1 MTLPALKPKFTAA
14 DFLAWDRDQMEKH
27 EYLDGEVF
35 AMAGAS
41 EKHVIL
47 TLNVAFALK
56 SHLRGGPCRVL
67 ATEMKLRVE
76 ASNAFYYP
84 DILVTCDERDRTP
97 ESALIKAF
105 PLLLVEVLSPS
116 TAGYD
121 HGAKFANYRTLETLR
136 EYVLIDSERQLV
148 EVFRRGD
155 DGRWVLL
162 PALAGE
168 TVELATVGLTLTMA
182 DIYADT
188 ELAA

>member
-1 MTLPALKPKFTAA
+1 MTLPALKPQFTAA

-41 EKHVIL
+41 ETHVAL
-47 TLNVAFALK
+47 TLNTAFALK
-56 SHLRGGPCRVL
+56 THLRGSNCRVL
-67 ATEMKLRVE
+67 TTDMKLRVE

-97 ESALIKAF
+97 EAALVKAF

-121 HGAKFANYRTLETLR
+121 HGAKFASYRTLETLQ

-148 EVFRRGD
+148 EVFRRGS
-155 DGRWVLL
+155 DGRWVLH
-162 PALAGE
+162 PSQAGE
-168 TVELATVGLTLTMA
+168 NVELASVGLMLTMA

>member
-1 MTLPALKPKFTAA
+1 MTLPALKPQFTAA
-14 DFLAWDRDQMEKH
+14 DFLAWDRDQTEKH

-41 EKHVIL
+41 ETHVAL
-47 TLNVAFALK
+47 TLNTAFALK
-56 SHLRGGPCRVL
+56 THLRGSDCRVL
-67 ATEMKLRVE
+67 TTDMKLRVD

-97 ESALIKAF
+97 ESALVKAF

-121 HGAKFANYRTLETLR
+121 HGAKFASYRTLETLQ

-148 EVFRRGD
+148 EVFRRGSD
-155 DGRWVLL
+155 DRWVLH
-162 PALAGE
+162 PSQTGE
-168 TVELATVGLTLTMA
+168 TVELASVGLTLTMA
-182 DIYADT
+182 EIYADT

>member
-1 MTLPALKPKFTAA
+1 MTLPALKPQFTAA
-14 DFLAWDRDQMEKH
+14 EFLAWDRDQTEKH

-41 EKHVIL
+41 ETHVVL
-47 TLNVAFALK
+47 TLNTAFALK
-56 SHLRGGPCRVL
+56 THLRGSDCRVL
-67 ATEMKLRVE
+67 TTDMKLRVE

-97 ESALIKAF
+97 EAALVKAF

-121 HGAKFANYRTLETLR
+121 HGAKFASYRTLETLQ

-148 EVFRRGD
+148 EVFRRGSD
-155 DGRWVLL
+155 DRWVLH
-162 PALAGE
+162 PSQTGE
-168 TVELATVGLTLTMA
+168 TVELASVGLTLTMA
-182 DIYADT
+182 EIYADT
-188 ELAA
+188 ELVA

>member
-1 MTLPALKPKFTAA
+1 MTLPTLKSQFTAA
-14 DFLAWDRDQMEKH
+14 EFLAWDRDQTEKH

-41 EKHVIL
+41 ETHVTVTGNL
-47 TLNVAFALK
+47 YMALRT
-56 SHLRGGPCRVL
+56 HLRGGPCRVL

-84 DILVTCDERDRTP
+84 DILVTCDARDRTP

-121 HGAKFANYRTLETLR
+121 HGAKFASYRTLETLQ

-148 EVFRRGD
+148 EVFRRGS
-155 DGRWVLL
+155 DGRWVLH
-162 PALAGE
+162 PSQTGE
-168 TVELATVGLTLTMA
+168 TVELASVGLTLTMA

-188 ELAA
+188 ELVA